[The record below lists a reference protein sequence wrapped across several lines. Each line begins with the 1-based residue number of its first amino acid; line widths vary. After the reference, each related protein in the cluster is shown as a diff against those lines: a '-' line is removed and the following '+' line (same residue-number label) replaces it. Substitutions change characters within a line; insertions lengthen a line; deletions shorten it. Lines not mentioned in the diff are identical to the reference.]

1 MFESILLTA
10 FVMGLISASSLPMGA
25 ITAAFWRPS
34 DRVTAMLMAFGGGAL
49 LAALTIDLVAASVE
63 EGHFYALAFGAVVG
77 GLLFTSLNQLVND
90 YGGFL
95 RKASTTIYHLRRKQH
110 QQIRQIIS
118 RIHQVRLFHNLPTAD
133 FKAIAPS
140 VRIIHYRQREAIYR
154 KGDPPDTFYI
164 IDQGRVELFDPAAE
178 ERVETLDRYS
188 VFGWHACLT
197 SAPNAFNAIAAA
209 DATVW
214 AIPKHAID
222 TLLLNSPQFQQEVHL
237 LLRSGELTGY
247 LQKHHGLSGQAA
259 EDWSDQAAHELIQ
272 RGVLPAAVEVERMSQ
287 QVMERFPQLK
297 RLPPLFRDLPFEELQ
312 MLAHS
317 LIHKRY
323 DQGETFFHQ
332 NTRSDR
338 AFIIASGAVNL
349 IDPIT
354 TLRKTVSLSEN
365 DTFGFYSMLTGG
377 GHSATAMAT
386 RETWVWELRRSDF
399 LDLLK
404 SEPVFAQRYRAFL
417 QQGEA
422 VRYLESRHLNSEQAA
437 RWSRSALRSL
447 DSGAALPLA
456 ADVALEMRSNHAAP
470 LAIWLGITLDGIPES
485 LVIGASLINS
495 NISLSLIAGLFLSNY
510 PEALSS
516 SSGMREQGFGFRR
529 ILVMWTSLML
539 FTGIGAALG
548 NIFFVNA
555 TPAIFALVEGVAA
568 GAMLTMIA
576 ETMMPEA
583 YFKGG
588 SVVGMSTLAGFLV
601 AIFFKTL
608 ETV

>member
-1 MFESILLTA
+1 MLMTA

-25 ITAAFWRPS
+25 VTAAFWRPS

-49 LAALTIDLVAASVE
+49 LAALTIDLVASSVE
-63 EGHFYALAFGAVVG
+63 EGHFYALAFGAVLG
-77 GLLFTSLNQLVND
+77 GLLFISLNQLVND

-110 QQIRQIIS
+110 QQIRQVIS
-118 RIHQVRLFHNLPTAD
+118 RIHQVRLFHDLPTAD

-140 VRIIHYRQREAIYR
+140 VRTVHYRQGEAIYR

-164 IDQGRVELFDPAAE
+164 IDQGQVELFDPAAE
-178 ERVETLDRYS
+178 ERVETLGRYG
-188 VFGWHACLT
+188 VFGWYACLT
-197 SAPNAFNAIAAA
+197 SAPNAFNAIAAVDTA
-209 DATVW
+209 VW
-214 AIPKHAID
+214 AIPKHAIE
-222 TLLLNSPQFQQEVHL
+222 TLLLNSPHFQQEVHL
-237 LLRSGELTGY
+237 LLRSGQLTGY
-247 LQKHHGLSGQAA
+247 LETQHALSSVAA
-259 EDWSDQAAHELIQ
+259 EAWSDRAAHELIQ
-272 RGVLPAAVEVERMSQ
+272 RGVLPPALEVERRSQ
-287 QVMERFPQLK
+287 QVLDRLPILK
-297 RLPPLFRDLPFEELQ
+297 RLPPLFRDLPLEEQQ
-312 MLAHS
+312 MLAHT

-323 DQGETFFHQ
+323 EQDETFFHQ

-338 AFIIASGAVNL
+338 AFIIASGSVNL
-349 IDPIT
+349 IDPTT
-354 TLRKTVSLSEN
+354 TLRKTVALGEN
-365 DTFGFYSMLTGG
+365 DAFGFYSMLTGA
-377 GHSATAMAT
+377 GHSATAVAT

-399 LDLLK
+399 LALLK
-404 SEPVFAQRYRAFL
+404 SVPVFVQRYHAFL

-422 VRYLESRHLNSEQAA
+422 ARYLESRHLNSEQAA
-437 RWSRSALRSL
+437 RWSRAALRSL
-447 DSGAALPLA
+447 DSGTSLPLA
-456 ADVALEMRSNHAAP
+456 ADVALEVRGNHAAP

-485 LVIGASLINS
+485 LVIGASLINA

-529 ILVMWTSLML
+529 ILIMWTSLML

-555 TPAIFALVEGVAA
+555 QPAVFALVEGVAA

-576 ETMMPEA
+576 ETMLPEA

-608 ETV
+608 ETT